1 VVTTRQRGSRA
12 PKAASGVR
20 AKRRRRTQ
28 NDVGID
34 PHKCML
40 TVSVVEPTGAVLA
53 TGSFRI
59 SGDGHRAMEAFVLGF
74 GPTRIWAIEG
84 AAGLGRHTAMY
95 LVRAGYD
102 VRDVCPN
109 RTAEEAKKRR
119 QGKSDVLDSVRIAR
133 EAQRDRDL
141 PVAFK
146 RAGGESG
153 PDPQRDQIALWHNV
167 RMSLVKTRQHVT
179 NEAEALLCALPEE
192 IRDQL
197 PDTSRIRRRLRAL
210 SNIDR
215 AVVSDEVTHLRL
227 RLLDDYGT
235 QLVDLDAREKTAAK
249 ELAGLIAATGST
261 LSELVGIADRS
272 EAELLIEVG
281 DPRRFT
287 GEGGLA
293 RFNGSAPLP
302 ASSGEGNG
310 PPRRHRLSRG
320 GNRRVNAVLYRM
332 AMTQLRCEPKARE
345 IYDRARQRGHTK
357 QEAMR
362 ILKRQLSNVIY
373 RRMMADLNRQQEPT
387 AQTSPAAA

>member
-1 VVTTRQRGSRA
+1 VANKGQRSSARS
-12 PKAASGVR
+12 KSASGVR
-20 AKRRRRTQ
+20 AKRGRRAE

-34 PHKCML
+34 PHKRML

-53 TGSFRI
+53 TASFRI
-59 SGDGHRAMEAFVLGF
+59 SGVGHRAMEAFVLGF
-74 GPTRIWAIEG
+74 GPTRTWAIEG
-84 AAGLGRHTAMY
+84 AAWLGRHTAMF

-133 EAQRDRDL
+133 EAKRDRDL

-146 RAGGESG
+146 RAGGETG
-153 PDPQRDQIALWHNV
+153 PDRQREQIALWHNARTSV
-167 RMSLVKTRQHVT
+167 VKTRQHVT

-192 IRDQL
+192 LREQL
-197 PDTSRIRRRLRAL
+197 PDTSRIRPRLRAL
-210 SNIDR
+210 SKIDR
-215 AVVSDEVTHLRL
+215 QVVSDEVTQLRL
-227 RLLDDYGT
+227 RLLDDYCV
-235 QLVDLDAREKTAAK
+235 QLVDLDAREKLAAK
-249 ELAGLIAATGST
+249 ELTRLIAATGST
-261 LSELVGIADRS
+261 LHTLVGIADRS

-281 DPRRFT
+281 DPRRFN

-302 ASSGEGNG
+302 ATSGEGGG
-310 PPRRHRLSRG
+310 PPKRHRLSRG
-320 GNRRVNAVLYRM
+320 GNRRVNAVLHRM

-357 QEAMR
+357 REAMR

-373 RRMMADLNRQQEPT
+373 RRMMADLNRQQAPT
-387 AQTSPAAA
+387 TQTTSAAA